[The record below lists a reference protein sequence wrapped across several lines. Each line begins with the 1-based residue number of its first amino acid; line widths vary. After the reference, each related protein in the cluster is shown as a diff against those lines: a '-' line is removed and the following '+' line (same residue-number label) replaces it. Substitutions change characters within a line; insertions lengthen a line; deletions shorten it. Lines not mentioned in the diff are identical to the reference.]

1 MKSWSTSIANKI
13 AAVAALTVLSVL
25 PVIGAASTTQSQ
37 GQTQAQSQGLYLPTA
52 QQPAPAFPFLQ
63 GALKTQADD
72 AWGFYQKTIGQ
83 PLSAWAAA
91 EIAPKAGGTVFYP
104 FSGPDFVTVAHAFPN
119 ADRYVMV
126 AMQAAGAP
134 VTLATMPAA
143 RVQGFQSKF
152 IREWMK
158 FSRLAFFRTDD
169 LNEDQRDQFAP
180 IGVTT
185 ILSTFALYSGFD
197 VMEIYPIVYDEK
209 TDDFIKSETGPWKS
223 VRLVLSKAGKPV
235 TLDYVSLDL
244 SDASL
249 SKNEPMR
256 KWLARE
262 ASNPVL
268 IKAASHLLQETY
280 FSILRDILVAHAT
293 MVVQDETGLNYSYF
307 AQIGPVDLYGGFLYP
322 HELFNRKK
330 QESLAQAYR
339 ESKNVKPLPFAFSY
353 NKTNERRSV
362 QIVRRQN

>member
-1 MKSWSTSIANKI
+1 MKCWSISINKKFVTL
-13 AAVAALTVLSVL
+13 VALVLFLNFSL
-25 PVIGAASTTQSQ
+25 MGRASATQ
-37 GQTQAQSQGLYLPTA
+37 TLGLYLPTA
-52 QQPAPAFPFLQ
+52 QQPAPIFPFLT
-63 GALKTQADD
+63 GALKTQADG
-72 AWGFYQKTIGQ
+72 AWDFYQKTIGQ
-83 PLSAWAAA
+83 PLSIWAEA

-104 FSGPDFVTVAHAFPN
+104 FSGPDFVTVAHAFPK

-143 RVQGFQSKF
+143 RAQGFQAKF

-197 VMEIYPIVYDEK
+197 VMDIYPIAYDEQSD
-209 TDDFIKSETGPWKS
+209 TFIKSTAGQWKS

-249 SKNEPMR
+249 TKNEPMR

-262 ASNPVL
+262 AKNPVL

-280 FSILRDILVAHAT
+280 FSVMRDTLVANAT
-293 MVVQDETGLNYSYF
+293 MVVQDETGLNYTYL
-307 AQIGPVDLYGGFLYP
+307 AEIGPVDLYGGFLYP

-330 QESLAQAYR
+330 QESLAKAYR
-339 ESKNVKPLPFAFSY
+339 ESTNVKPLPFAFSY
-353 NKTNERRSV
+353 NKTNERSNV
-362 QIVRRQN
+362 QVVRR

>member
-1 MKSWSTSIANKI
+1 LTKKCLT
-13 AAVAALTVLSVL
+13 VAALMLF
-25 PVIGAASTTQSQ
+25 GALTTLEVALATPTQ
-37 GQTQAQSQGLYLPTA
+37 GQYLPTV
-52 QQPAPAFPFLQ
+52 QHPAPAFPFLQ
-63 GALKTQADD
+63 GALKNQADD
-72 AWGFYQKTIGQ
+72 AWAHYQKTIGQ
-83 PLSAWAAA
+83 PLSTWAATEVA
-91 EIAPKAGGTVFYP
+91 AKPSGTVFYP

-134 VTLATMPAA
+134 VTLATMNQA
-143 RVQGFQSKF
+143 RAQGFQQKF
-152 IREWMK
+152 MREWMK

-185 ILSTFALYSGFD
+185 ILSTFALYSGYD
-197 VMEIYPIVYDEK
+197 VMEIYPIAFDAQSGDFVK
-209 TDDFIKSETGPWKS
+209 STDGTWRS
-223 VRLVLSKAGKPV
+223 VRLVLNKAGKPV

-249 SKNEPMR
+249 SKSEPIR

-262 ASNPVL
+262 AHHPVL

-280 FSILRDILVAHAT
+280 FSILRDILVANAT
-293 MVVQDETGLNYSYF
+293 MVVQDETGLNYTNL
-307 AQIGPVDLYGGFLYP
+307 AEIGPVDLYGGFLYP
-322 HELFNRKK
+322 HELFDRKK
-330 QESLAQAYR
+330 QESLGQAYR
-339 ESKNVKPLPFAFSY
+339 ESQNVKPLPFAFSY

-362 QIVRRQN
+362 QVVRRPN

>member
-1 MKSWSTSIANKI
+1 MKCWPMSIIKKLITASALLLFGMFATSGSAF
-13 AAVAALTVLSVL
+13 A
-25 PVIGAASTTQSQ
+25 TQ
-37 GQTQAQSQGLYLPTA
+37 GFGLYLPTA

-63 GALKTQADD
+63 GALKIQADG
-72 AWGFYQKTIGQ
+72 AWDFYQKTIGQ
-83 PLSAWAAA
+83 PLTNFAAA

-104 FSGPDFVTVAHAFPN
+104 FSGPDFVTLAHAFPS

-126 AMQAAGAP
+126 AMQAANAP

-143 RVQGFQSKF
+143 RAQGFQAKF
-152 IREWMK
+152 MREWMK

-185 ILSTFALYSGFD
+185 ILSTFALYSGYD
-197 VMEIYPIVYDEK
+197 VMDIFPIVYDEQSG
-209 TDDFIKSETGPWKS
+209 DFVKSTAGQWKS

-249 SKNEPMR
+249 SQNEPMR

-262 ASNPVL
+262 AKNPVL

-280 FSILRDILVAHAT
+280 FSVMRDILVANAT
-293 MVVQDETGLNYSYF
+293 MVVQDETGLNYTYL
-307 AQIGPVDLYGGFLYP
+307 AEIGPVNLYGGFLYP

-330 QESLAQAYR
+330 QESLAKAYR
-339 ESKNVKPLPFAFSY
+339 ESTNVKPLPFAFSY
-353 NKTNERRSV
+353 NKTNERSNV
-362 QIVRRQN
+362 QVVRRQN

>member
-1 MKSWSTSIANKI
+1 MSIIKKFTTTS
-13 AAVAALTVLSVL
+13 ALMLIGIFATVGSVS
-25 PVIGAASTTQSQ
+25 ATQSL
-37 GQTQAQSQGLYLPTA
+37 GLYLPTA

-63 GALKTQADD
+63 GALKTQADG
-72 AWGFYQKTIGQ
+72 AWDFYQKTIGQ
-83 PLSAWAAA
+83 PLTNFAAA

-104 FSGPDFVTVAHAFPN
+104 FSGPDFVTLAHAFPS

-126 AMQAAGAP
+126 AMQTAGAP
-134 VTLATMPAA
+134 ITLANMPAA
-143 RVQGFQSKF
+143 RAQGFQAKF
-152 IREWMK
+152 MREWMK

-197 VMEIYPIVYDEK
+197 VMDIYPIAYDEQSG
-209 TDDFIKSETGPWKS
+209 DFVKSAAGQWKS
-223 VRLVLSKAGKPV
+223 VRLLLSKAGKSV

-262 ASNPVL
+262 AKNPVL

-280 FSILRDILVAHAT
+280 FSVMRDILVANAT
-293 MVVQDETGLNYSYF
+293 MVVQDETGLNYTYL
-307 AQIGPVDLYGGFLYP
+307 AEIGPVNLYGGFLYP

-330 QESLAQAYR
+330 QESLAKAYR
-339 ESKNVKPLPFAFSY
+339 ESTNVKPLPFAFSY
-353 NKTNERRSV
+353 NKTNERSNV
-362 QIVRRQN
+362 QVVRRQN

>member
-1 MKSWSTSIANKI
+1 MKCWPMSIMKKRLI
-13 AAVAALTVLSVL
+13 AAAFMLFGTIATIGSVS
-25 PVIGAASTTQSQ
+25 ATQ
-37 GQTQAQSQGLYLPTA
+37 TLGLYLPTA

-63 GALKTQADD
+63 GALKTQADG
-72 AWGFYQKTIGQ
+72 AWDFYQKTIGQ
-83 PLSAWAAA
+83 PLTNFAAA
-91 EIAPKAGGTVFYP
+91 EIKPKAGGTVFYP
-104 FSGPDFVTVAHAFPN
+104 FSGPDFVTLAHAFPS
-119 ADRYVMV
+119 AERYVMV

-143 RVQGFQSKF
+143 RAQGFQAKF
-152 IREWMK
+152 MREWMK

-197 VMEIYPIVYDEK
+197 VMDIYPIVYDEQS
-209 TDDFIKSETGPWKS
+209 DAFVKSTTGQWKS

-249 SKNEPMR
+249 TKNEPMR

-262 ASNPVL
+262 AKNPVL

-280 FSILRDILVAHAT
+280 FSVMRDILVENAT
-293 MVVQDETGLNYSYF
+293 MVVQDETGLNYTYL

-330 QESLAQAYR
+330 QESLAKAYR
-339 ESKNVKPLPFAFSY
+339 EATNVKPLPFAFSY
-353 NKTNERRSV
+353 NKTNERSNV
-362 QIVRRQN
+362 QVVRRQN

>member
-1 MKSWSTSIANKI
+1 MKGVNMNKI
-13 AAVAALTVLSVL
+13 KRVVVASAVALFSSLTMVGTLSANEV
-25 PVIGAASTTQSQ
+25 Q
-37 GQTQAQSQGLYLPTA
+37 GKYLPTA
-52 QQPAPAFPFLQ
+52 AQPEPAFPFLQ
-63 GALKTQADD
+63 GALKTQADT
-72 AWGFYQKTIGQ
+72 AWSFYQRTIGQ
-83 PLSAWAAA
+83 PLSIWASKEVNASV
-91 EIAPKAGGTVFYP
+91 GGTVFYP

-134 VTLATMPAA
+134 ITLDAMKPARA
-143 RVQGFQSKF
+143 QGFQQKF
-152 IREWMK
+152 MREWMK

-197 VMEIYPIVYDEK
+197 VLEVYPIAFDEQSGE
-209 TDDFIKSETGPWKS
+209 FVKSAAGPWRS
-223 VRLVLSKAGKPV
+223 VRLMLSKAGRPV
-235 TLDYVSLDL
+235 TLDYISLDL

-262 ASNPVL
+262 AHHPIL

-280 FSILRDILVAHAT
+280 FSVLRDILVAQAT
-293 MVVQDETGLNYSYF
+293 MVVQDETGLEYTYLS
-307 AQIGPVDLYGGFLYP
+307 QIGKVDLYGGFLYP

-330 QESLAQAYR
+330 QESLGKAYR
-339 ESKNVKPLPFAFSY
+339 ESKDVKPLPFAFSY
-353 NKTNERRSV
+353 NKTNERSAAQV
-362 QIVRRQN
+362 VRRQQN

>member
-1 MKSWSTSIANKI
+1 MKIGLISGTKKVV
-13 AAVAALTVLSVL
+13 AAAALTVFGSM
-25 PVIGAASTTQSQ
+25 AALGVASAT
-37 GQTQAQSQGLYLPTA
+37 QTQGKYLPTA
-52 QQPAPAFPFLQ
+52 QQSSPAFPFLQ
-63 GALKTQADD
+63 GALKSQADD
-72 AWGFYQKTIGQ
+72 AWGYYQKTIGQ
-83 PLSAWAAA
+83 PLSSWAST
-91 EIAPKAGGTVFYP
+91 EIAAKTGGTVFYP

-126 AMQAAGAP
+126 AMQSAGAP
-134 VTLATMPAA
+134 VTLATMTPARA
-143 RVQGFQSKF
+143 QGFQQKF
-152 IREWMK
+152 MREWMK

-185 ILSTFALYSGFD
+185 IISTFALYSGYD
-197 VMEIYPIVYDEK
+197 VLEIYPIVFDQQSG
-209 TDDFIKSETGPWKS
+209 DFVKSASGPWRS
-223 VRLVLSKAGKPV
+223 VRLMLSKDGKPV
-235 TLDYVSLDL
+235 TVDYISLDL
-244 SDASL
+244 SDSSL
-249 SKNEPMR
+249 SKNEPMK

-262 ASNPVL
+262 AHHPVL

-280 FSILRDILVAHAT
+280 FSVLRDILVANAT
-293 MVVQDETGLNYSYF
+293 MVVQDETGLDYTYLS
-307 AQIGPVDLYGGFLYP
+307 QIGPVDLYGGFLYP

-330 QESLAQAYR
+330 QESLGRAYR

>member
-1 MKSWSTSIANKI
+1 MRMTKKLLT
-13 AAVAALTVLSVL
+13 VAALMLF
-25 PVIGAASTTQSQ
+25 GALATLEVASAT
-37 GQTQAQSQGLYLPTA
+37 QTQGKYLPTT
-52 QQPAPAFPFLQ
+52 QQSAPAFPFLQ
-63 GALKTQADD
+63 GALKNQADD
-72 AWGFYQKTIGQ
+72 AWAQYQKTIGQ
-83 PLSAWAAA
+83 PLSTWASTEVAA
-91 EIAPKAGGTVFYP
+91 KAGGTVFYP

-134 VTLATMPAA
+134 VTLATMNQA
-143 RVQGFQSKF
+143 RAQGFQQKF
-152 IREWMK
+152 LREWMK

-185 ILSTFALYSGFD
+185 ILSTFALYSGYD
-197 VMEIYPIVYDEK
+197 VLEIYPIAFDEQSG
-209 TDDFIKSETGPWKS
+209 DYVKSAEGSWRS
-223 VRLVLSKAGKPV
+223 VRLLLSKAGKPV

-249 SKNEPMR
+249 SKSEPIR

-262 ASNPVL
+262 AHNPVL

-280 FSILRDILVAHAT
+280 FSILRDILVANAT
-293 MVVQDETGLNYSYF
+293 MVLQDETGLNYTDL
-307 AQIGPVDLYGGFLYP
+307 AVIGPVDLYGGFLYP

-330 QESLAQAYR
+330 QESLGKAYR

-362 QIVRRQN
+362 QVVRRPN

>member
-1 MKSWSTSIANKI
+1 MKFWPLGLSKKLAGLALLMTVTAFSSIA
-13 AAVAALTVLSVL
+13 
-25 PVIGAASTTQSQ
+25 PASASQ
-37 GQTQAQSQGLYLPTA
+37 TLGLYLPTA

-72 AWGFYQKTIGQ
+72 AWAYYQKTIGQ
-83 PLSAWAAA
+83 PLSTWAAA

-104 FSGPDFVTVAHAFPN
+104 FSGPDFVTVSHAFPH

-134 VTLATMPAA
+134 VTLASMTPARSQA
-143 RVQGFQSKF
+143 FQAKF

-158 FSRLAFFRTDD
+158 FSRLAFFRTND
-169 LNEDQRDQFAP
+169 LNEDQGDKFAP

-197 VMEIYPIVYDEK
+197 VMDIYPIVYDDK
-209 TDDFIKSETGPWKS
+209 TDAFIKSTTAPWKS
-223 VRLVLSKAGKPV
+223 VRLELRKAGKPV

-256 KWLARE
+256 KWLAHE
-262 ASNPVL
+262 AHNPVL
-268 IKAASHLLQETY
+268 IKAASHLLQESY
-280 FSILRDILVAHAT
+280 FSVLRDILVAHAS
-293 MVVQDETGLNYSYF
+293 MVVQDETGLNYTYL
-307 AQIGPVDLYGGFLYP
+307 AEIGPVDLYGGFLYP
-322 HELFNRKK
+322 HELFNRQK
-330 QESLAQAYR
+330 QESLGKAYR

-362 QIVRRQN
+362 QIVRRQP

>member
-1 MKSWSTSIANKI
+1 MNVTIKLATRALLTLLASLAMLSP
-13 AAVAALTVLSVL
+13 AAA
-25 PVIGAASTTQSQ
+25 TQ
-37 GQTQAQSQGLYLPTA
+37 TMGLYLPSA
-52 QQPAPAFPFLQ
+52 QQPAPAFPFLT

-72 AWGFYQKTIGQ
+72 AWTFYQNTIGQ
-83 PLSAWAAA
+83 PLSAWSAA

-104 FSGPDFVTVAHAFPN
+104 FSGPDFVTVSHAFPQ

-134 VTLATMPAA
+134 VTLATIPPARA
-143 RVQGFQSKF
+143 QAFQAKF

-185 ILSTFALYSGFD
+185 ILSTFALYSGYD
-197 VMEIYPIVYDEK
+197 VTDIYPIVYDEN
-209 TDDFIKSETGPWKS
+209 TDSFIKSATGPWRS
-223 VRLVLSKAGKPV
+223 VRLMLSKAGKPV

-244 SDASL
+244 SDSSL

-262 ASNPVL
+262 AHNPVL

-280 FSILRDILVAHAT
+280 FSVLRDILVANAT
-293 MVVQDETGLNYSYF
+293 TVVQDETGLDYTYLS
-307 AQIGPVDLYGGFLYP
+307 QIGSVDLYGGFLYP
-322 HELFNRKK
+322 HELFNRRK
-330 QESLAQAYR
+330 QESLGKAYR
-339 ESKNVKPLPFAFSY
+339 ESTTVKSLPFAFSY

-362 QIVRRQN
+362 QVVKRQN

>member
-1 MKSWSTSIANKI
+1 MKYWPMSIIKKLTIASALMLFGMFATSG
-13 AAVAALTVLSVL
+13 S
-25 PVIGAASTTQSQ
+25 ASATQSL
-37 GQTQAQSQGLYLPTA
+37 GLYLPTA

-63 GALKTQADD
+63 GALITQADG
-72 AWGFYQKTIGQ
+72 AWDFYQKTIGK
-83 PLSAWAAA
+83 PLTNFAAA
-91 EIAPKAGGTVFYP
+91 EINSKAGGTVFYP
-104 FSGPDFVTVAHAFPN
+104 FSGPDFVTLSHAFPS
-119 ADRYVMV
+119 AERYVMV

-143 RVQGFQSKF
+143 RAQSFQAKF
-152 IREWMK
+152 MREWMK

-185 ILSTFALYSGFD
+185 ILSTFALYSGYD
-197 VMEIYPIVYDEK
+197 VMDIYPIAYDEQSG
-209 TDDFIKSETGPWKS
+209 DFVKSTTGQWKS
-223 VRLVLSKAGKPV
+223 VRLVLSRAGKAV

-249 SKNEPMR
+249 SQNEPMR

-262 ASNPVL
+262 AKNPVL

-280 FSILRDILVAHAT
+280 FSVMRDILVANAT
-293 MVVQDETGLNYSYF
+293 MVVQDETGLNYTYL
-307 AQIGPVDLYGGFLYP
+307 AEIGPVDLYGGFLYP

-330 QESLAQAYR
+330 QESLAKAYR
-339 ESKNVKPLPFAFSY
+339 ESTNVKPLPFAFSY
-353 NKTNERRSV
+353 NKTNERSNV
-362 QIVRRQN
+362 QVVRRQN

>member
-1 MKSWSTSIANKI
+1 MKSWPVSVARKMIATT
-13 AAVAALTVLSVL
+13 AWMVCSMLASM
-25 PVIGAASTTQSQ
+25 GAASATPSM
-37 GQTQAQSQGLYLPTA
+37 GVYLPTA

-63 GALKTQADD
+63 GGLKTQADG
-72 AWGFYQKTIGQ
+72 AWDFYQKTIGQ
-83 PLSAWAAA
+83 PLSNFAAA
-91 EIAPKAGGTVFYP
+91 QIAPKAGGTVFYP

-134 VTLATMPAA
+134 VTLATMSAQ
-143 RVQGFQSKF
+143 RSQGFQAKF
-152 IREWMK
+152 MREWMK

-185 ILSTFALYSGFD
+185 ILSTFALYMGFD
-197 VMEIYPIVYDEK
+197 VMDIYPIVYDDK
-209 TDDFIKSETGPWKS
+209 TGDFIKSTTGQWSS

-244 SDASL
+244 SDSSL
-249 SKNEPMR
+249 STNNPMR
-256 KWLARE
+256 TWLARE
-262 ASNPVL
+262 AKNPGL
-268 IKAASHLLQETY
+268 IKAASHLLQESY
-280 FSILRDILVAHAT
+280 FSVMRDILVANAT
-293 MVVQDETGLNYSYF
+293 MVVQDETGLDYTYLT
-307 AQIGPVDLYGGFLYP
+307 QIGQADLYGGFLFP

-330 QESLAQAYR
+330 QESLGKAYR
-339 ESKNVKPLPFAFSY
+339 ESTNTKPLPFAFSY
-353 NKTNERRSV
+353 NKTNERNNV

>member
-1 MKSWSTSIANKI
+1 MKCWPMSIIKKFTTTS
-13 AAVAALTVLSVL
+13 ALMLIGIFATVGSVS
-25 PVIGAASTTQSQ
+25 ATQSL
-37 GQTQAQSQGLYLPTA
+37 GLYLPTA

-63 GALKTQADD
+63 GALKTQADG
-72 AWGFYQKTIGQ
+72 AWDFYQKTIGQ
-83 PLSAWAAA
+83 PLTNFAAA

-104 FSGPDFVTVAHAFPN
+104 FSGPDFVTLAHAFPS

-126 AMQAAGAP
+126 AMQTAGAP
-134 VTLATMPAA
+134 ITLANMPAA
-143 RVQGFQSKF
+143 RAQGFQAKF
-152 IREWMK
+152 MREWMK

-197 VMEIYPIVYDEK
+197 VMDIYPIAYDEQSG
-209 TDDFIKSETGPWKS
+209 DFVKSAAGQWKS
-223 VRLVLSKAGKPV
+223 VRLLLSKAGKSV

-249 SKNEPMR
+249 IKNEPMR

-262 ASNPVL
+262 AKNPVL

-280 FSILRDILVAHAT
+280 FSVMRDILVANAT
-293 MVVQDETGLNYSYF
+293 MVVQDETGLNYTYL
-307 AQIGPVDLYGGFLYP
+307 AEIGPVNLYGGFLYP

-330 QESLAQAYR
+330 QESLAKAYR
-339 ESKNVKPLPFAFSY
+339 ESTNVKPLPFAFSY
-353 NKTNERRSV
+353 NKTNERSNV
-362 QIVRRQN
+362 QVVRRQN